1 MLIDSD
7 VLIWF
12 LRGHPKATV
21 RLALLPQWRIS
32 MVTYM
37 EIAQGCHTKAEL
49 MQTKKGLELRDTEMF
64 PVSPTISQLAADL
77 IDSWAHSHGLR
88 LADALIAATALELD
102 TPLLTCNTKH
112 FKHIPGLSIEP
123 FLP

>member
-12 LRGHPKATV
+12 LRGHPKAAV
-21 RLALLPQWRIS
+21 RLALLPQWRLSI
-32 MVTYM
+32 VTYM

-49 MQTKKGLELRDTEMF
+49 VQTKEGLALRNTEII
-64 PVSPTISQLAADL
+64 SISSTIGQLAADL
-77 IDSWAHSHGLR
+77 IDAWAHSHGLR
-88 LADALIAATALELD
+88 LADALIAATALELNM
-102 TPLLTCNTKH
+102 PLITSNTKH
-112 FKHIPGLSIEP
+112 FKNIPVLNVEP